1 MQNAEV
7 FFLAGVDIKSR
18 FITKQT
24 YFTEMNWRQ
33 ELVRMNNTLIKS
45 LKLLCLIG
53 STQRKFLQLHQH
65 TQELPNCRSTT
76 HANHKKGK
84 RMGMEVA
91 VGENKGIRSFV

>member
-1 MQNAEV
+1 
-7 FFLAGVDIKSR
+7 
-18 FITKQT
+18 
-24 YFTEMNWRQ
+24 MNWRQ